1 MHQIQILILWILKQ
15 AIENKFDSWLR
26 LCKVDKKLRHACL
39 QLEQGRKFLVMV
51 KVEGL
56 QQSMENL

>member
-1 MHQIQILILWILKQ
+1 MVHIH
-15 AIENKFDSWLR
+15 